1 MTLACFA
8 LPAPVL
14 QNTTDTHVCTDTLI
28 RLKLQLYYSVFS
40 RISRGSVESVCKKL
54 LRQDHSP
61 QNKNRYMI
69 GCMVTSSMKRNGLN
83 FASVD
88 FSRPELIVICL
99 SPQYGDLTLCCFG
112 VPISLPA
119 LYNRPWSI
127 VDDLP

>member
-1 MTLACFA
+1 MHNEA
-8 LPAPVL
+8 
-14 QNTTDTHVCTDTLI
+14 
-28 RLKLQLYYSVFS
+28 K
-40 RISRGSVESVCKKL
+40 G
-54 LRQDHSP
+54 
-61 QNKNRYMI
+61 NRNQY
-69 GCMVTSSMKRNGLN
+69 
-83 FASVD
+83 VD